1 MRVDYCN
8 LIIKVGIEKVP
19 WNDEKGIENHVL
31 DDTIGDIDMDFEKE
45 KDGEIQIRSV
55 SKL

>member
-1 MRVDYCN
+1 MPVDYCN

-31 DDTIGDIDMDFEKE
+31 DATIGDIDMDFEKE